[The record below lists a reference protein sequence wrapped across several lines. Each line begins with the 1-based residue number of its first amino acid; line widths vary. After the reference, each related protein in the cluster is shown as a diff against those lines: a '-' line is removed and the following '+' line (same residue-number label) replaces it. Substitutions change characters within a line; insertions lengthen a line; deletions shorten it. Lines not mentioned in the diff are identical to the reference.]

1 MINGFTIFGLKIYFY
16 AIIIIIGAIAG
27 AFLAGYEAKRKG
39 LPKDMIW
46 DILPWL
52 LIAGIIGARLW
63 HVFTPAD
70 SMLIDGKNP
79 YFIYPLDIFKIRA
92 GGLGIPGGV
101 IAGVLALWIY
111 ARKHKLSFAVW
122 LDNVAP
128 GVALAQAIGRWG
140 NFFNQELYGNPTTL
154 PWGIKI
160 DAAHGGDPSLR
171 YQPLFLY
178 EFLLNLVNMGILLLV
193 SRKLKTKLKD
203 GDVFLLYVVIYSVG
217 RFFLE
222 FLKVDQNTL
231 WGLYTN
237 QIVMAVL
244 FIFSTSFLI
253 IRHLK
258 GRKNNEAASI

>member
-1 MINGFTIFGLKIYFY
+1 
-16 AIIIIIGAIAG
+16 
-27 AFLAGYEAKRKG
+27 
-39 LPKDMIW
+39 
-46 DILPWL
+46 
-52 LIAGIIGARLW
+52 
-63 HVFTPAD
+63 
-70 SMLIDGKNP
+70 MLIDGKNP

-178 EFLLNLVNMGILLLV
+178 EFLLNLVNMGILLHV